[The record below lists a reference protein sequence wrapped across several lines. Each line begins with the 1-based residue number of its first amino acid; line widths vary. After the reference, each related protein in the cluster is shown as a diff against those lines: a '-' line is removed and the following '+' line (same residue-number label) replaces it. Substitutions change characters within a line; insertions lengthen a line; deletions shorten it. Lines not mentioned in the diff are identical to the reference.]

1 MRHLQLQAVYDS
13 LELLDQQVF
22 LVLTCLTLL
31 IELFDLLVQPIE
43 LIMRVTEERGLLV
56 VEGLKVQV
64 LSLIL
69 FFGLAFLS

>member
-1 MRHLQLQAVYDS
+1 MRHLQLQAVYDP

-22 LVLTCLTLL
+22 LVLTRLTLL
-31 IELFDLLVQPIE
+31 IELFDLLVQPVE
-43 LIMRVTEERGLLV
+43 FIMRVTQERGLLV